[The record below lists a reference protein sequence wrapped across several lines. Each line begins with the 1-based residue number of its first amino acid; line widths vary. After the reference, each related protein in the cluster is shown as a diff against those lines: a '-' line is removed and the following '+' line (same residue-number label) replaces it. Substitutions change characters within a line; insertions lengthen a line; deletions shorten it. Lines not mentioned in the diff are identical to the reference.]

1 MVDSGTLDSLD
12 FIVGTKA
19 AASSAAGMLI
29 LEAALPQD
37 ISSASRLFIALS
49 LDGTPVQP
57 ETPPGGF
64 ISASDLYNWLQ
75 ANWYIYGRWFITA
88 DKVMLYLN
96 AGLATNGTL
105 FVTSASQYVY
115 TALIPAMEEDAYYY
129 VTFTKDGAAISPAF
143 PEDMATTY
151 EDILVWV
158 SQNWQD
164 AGSWHIDGSNL
175 MLTTDTPSDIT
186 LTVVVRLPGGF
197 DFGFSDGF
205 DT

>member
-12 FIVGTKA
+12 FIVGSKA
-19 AASSAAGMLI
+19 ATGSAGMLI
-29 LEAALPQD
+29 LEAPLPQD
-37 ISSASRLFIALS
+37 ISSTSRLFITLS
-49 LDGTPVQP
+49 LDGTPVLP

-64 ISASDLYNWLQ
+64 TSASDLYNWLQ

-96 AGLATNGTL
+96 AGLATTGAL
-105 FVTSASQYVY
+105 SVTSASQFVY
-115 TALIPAMEEDAYYY
+115 TALIPAMEPDAYYY
-129 VTFTKDGAAISPAF
+129 VTFIKNGGVVTPAF

-158 SQNWQD
+158 SQNWPD
-164 AGSWHIDGSNL
+164 AGTWHIDGNNL
-175 MLTTDTPSDIT
+175 MLTTDTAADIT
-186 LTVVVRLPGGF
+186 LTVAVRQPGGF

>member
-12 FIVGTKA
+12 FIVGSKA
-19 AASSAAGMLI
+19 ATGSAGMLI
-29 LEAALPQD
+29 LEAPLPRD
-37 ISSASRLFIALS
+37 TSATSRMFIVLN
-49 LDGTPVQP
+49 LDGSPVQP

-64 ISASDLYNWLQ
+64 TSVTDLYSWLQ

-96 AGLATNGTL
+96 AGLATKGTL
-105 FVTSASQYVY
+105 SVNSASQYVY
-115 TALIPAMEEDAYYY
+115 MALIPALEPDAYYY
-129 VTFTKDGAAISPAF
+129 VTFIKDGAIVTPVF

-158 SQNWQD
+158 NQNWPD
-164 AGSWHIDGSNL
+164 AGTWHIDGNSL
-175 MLTTDTPSDIT
+175 MLTTNTAADIT
-186 LTVVVRLPGGF
+186 LKVAVRLPGGF

>member
-12 FIVGTKA
+12 FIVGSKA
-19 AASSAAGMLI
+19 AISSAGMLI
-29 LEAALPQD
+29 LEAPLPQD
-37 ISSASRLFIALS
+37 ISDTSRLFIALS

-64 ISASDLYNWLQ
+64 TSIADLYSWLQ

-96 AGLATNGTL
+96 AGLATKGML
-105 FVTSASQYVY
+105 SVSSASQFVY
-115 TALIPAMEEDAYYY
+115 TALIPAMEPDAYYY
-129 VTFTKDGAAISPAF
+129 VTFIKDGAIVAPAF

-158 SQNWQD
+158 NQNWPD
-164 AGSWHIDGSNL
+164 AGAWHIDAESL
-175 MLTTDTPSDIT
+175 MLKSDTAANIT
-186 LTVVVRLPGGF
+186 LTVAVRLPGGF